1 MTVKKAKNGTWTIDI
16 SDGFH
21 PVTQKR
27 IRIIRKG
34 FKTKKEALDIEQHI
48 RVVELREKRF
58 DFLVTTDMLFNIL
71 EEEDLQNNRKI
82 SYISTQKNNYERHIK
97 PYFKDTNLN
106 KLSYEHI
113 FEFREHLKTKSKKQ
127 NSNSTLS
134 PNTVNKIMIL
144 LKKIFDTGVRKS
156 LIDKNPVDNL
166 RKLPISKPT
175 ISFWN
180 VEEFKEF
187 RKLITNDEISYDL
200 FFTIA
205 FFTGM
210 RMGKILALNWYDVN
224 LITSTIHIT
233 KTAYFVNNVNHINST
248 KTRAGTRLITINN
261 KLTEMLTDWKEK
273 QEDLLKEFTKD
284 TDSLQ
289 IIQSTPIAI
298 TKNMVDKKFKQI
310 LSRNNNLKKIRIH
323 DLRHSHAS
331 LLINQG
337 EDYLVVKERLGHA
350 SITTTIDTYSHLY
363 PSKQKNLANK
373 LDDIF

>member
-175 ISFWN
+175 ISFWS

-210 RMGKILALNWYDVN
+210 RMGEILALNWYDVN

-261 KLTEMLTDWKEK
+261 KLTEMLSDWKEK

-284 TDSLQ
+284 TESLQ

-350 SITTTIDTYSHLY
+350 AITTTIDTYSHLY

>member
-175 ISFWN
+175 ISFWS

-210 RMGKILALNWYDVN
+210 RMGEILALNWYDVN

-273 QEDLLKEFTKD
+273 QENLLKEFTKD
-284 TDSLQ
+284 TESLQ

>member
-1 MTVKKAKNGTWTIDI
+1 MTVKKSKNGTWTVDI

-71 EEEDLQNNRKI
+71 EEEDRQNNRKI

-175 ISFWN
+175 ISFWS

-187 RKLITNDEISYDL
+187 RKLITKDEISYDL

-210 RMGKILALNWYDVN
+210 RMGEILALNWYDIN
-224 LITSTIHIT
+224 LITSTIHVT
-233 KTAYFVNNVNHINST
+233 KTAYFVNNENHINST

-261 KLTEMLTDWKEK
+261 KLTEMLSDWKEK
-273 QEDLLKEFTKD
+273 QEDILKEFTKD
-284 TDSLQ
+284 TESLQ
-289 IIQSTPIAI
+289 IIQSTPIVI

>member
-1 MTVKKAKNGTWTIDI
+1 MTVKKAKNGTWTVDI

-71 EEEDLQNNRKI
+71 EEEDRQNNRKI
-82 SYISTQKNNYERHIK
+82 SYISTQRNNYERHIK

-156 LIDKNPVDNL
+156 LIDKNPVNNL

-175 ISFWN
+175 INFWS
-180 VEEFKEF
+180 VEEFNEF
-187 RKLITNDEISYDL
+187 RKLITKDEISYDL

-210 RMGKILALNWYDVN
+210 RMGEILALNWYDIN
-224 LITSTIHIT
+224 LITSTIHVT
-233 KTAYFVNNVNHINST
+233 KTAYFVNNENHINST

-261 KLTEMLTDWKEK
+261 KLTEMLSDWKEK
-273 QEDLLKEFTKD
+273 QEDILKEFTKD
-284 TDSLQ
+284 TESIQ
-289 IIQSTPIAI
+289 IIQSTPIVI

>member
-48 RVVELREKRF
+48 RVVELKEKRF

-71 EEEDLQNNRKI
+71 EEEDRQNNRKI

-106 KLSYEHI
+106 KLAYEHI

-127 NSNSTLS
+127 NGNSTLS

-144 LKKIFDTGVRKS
+144 LKKIFDTGLRKS

-175 ISFWN
+175 INFWS
-180 VEEFKEF
+180 VEEFNEF

-210 RMGKILALNWYDVN
+210 RMGEILALNWYDIK
-224 LITSTIHIT
+224 LITNTIHVT
-233 KTAYFVNNVNHINST
+233 KTAYFVNNTNHINST
-248 KTRAGTRLITINN
+248 KTRAGTRRITINN
-261 KLTEMLTDWKEK
+261 KLTAMLTDWKEK
-273 QEDLLKEFTKD
+273 QVDLLKEFTTD
-284 TDSLQ
+284 TESLQ

-310 LSRNNNLKKIRIH
+310 LARNNNLKKIRIH

-363 PSKQKNLANK
+363 PSKQKNLAKK

>member
-1 MTVKKAKNGTWTIDI
+1 MTVKKSKNGTWTVDI

-71 EEEDLQNNRKI
+71 EEEDRQNNRKI
-82 SYISTQKNNYERHIK
+82 SYISTQRNNYERHIK

-175 ISFWN
+175 INFWS
-180 VEEFKEF
+180 VEEFNEF
-187 RKLITNDEISYDL
+187 RKLITKDEISYDL

-210 RMGKILALNWYDVN
+210 RMGEILALNWYDIN
-224 LITSTIHIT
+224 LITSTIHVT
-233 KTAYFVNNVNHINST
+233 KTAYFVNNENHINST

-261 KLTEMLTDWKEK
+261 KLTEMLSDWKEK
-273 QEDLLKEFTKD
+273 QEDILKEFTKD
-284 TDSLQ
+284 TESLQ
-289 IIQSTPIAI
+289 IIQSTPIVI

>member
-1 MTVKKAKNGTWTIDI
+1 MTVKKSKNGTWTVDI

-71 EEEDLQNNRKI
+71 EEEDRQNNRKI
-82 SYISTQKNNYERHIK
+82 SYISTQRNNYERHIK

-175 ISFWN
+175 INFWS
-180 VEEFKEF
+180 VEEFNEF
-187 RKLITNDEISYDL
+187 RKLITKDEISYDL

-210 RMGKILALNWYDVN
+210 RMGEILALNWYDIN
-224 LITSTIHIT
+224 LITSTIHVT
-233 KTAYFVNNVNHINST
+233 KTAYFVNNENHINST

-261 KLTEMLTDWKEK
+261 KLTVMLTDWKEK

-284 TDSLQ
+284 TESLQ
-289 IIQSTPIAI
+289 IIQSTPIVI

>member
-1 MTVKKAKNGTWTIDI
+1 MAIKKAKNGTWTVDI

-48 RVVELREKRF
+48 RVVELKEKRF

-71 EEEDLQNNRKI
+71 EEEDRQNNRKI

-113 FEFREHLKTKSKKQ
+113 FEFREYLKTKSKKQ
-127 NSNSTLS
+127 NGNSTLS
-134 PNTVNKIMIL
+134 PNTVNKIIIL

-175 ISFWN
+175 INFWS
-180 VEEFKEF
+180 VEEFNEF

-210 RMGKILALNWYDVN
+210 RMGEILALNWYDIN
-224 LITSTIHIT
+224 LITSTIHVT
-233 KTAYFVNNVNHINST
+233 KTAYFVNNTNHINST
-248 KTRAGTRLITINN
+248 KTRAGTRRITINN
-261 KLTEMLTDWKEK
+261 KLTAMLTGWKEK
-273 QEDLLKEFTKD
+273 QVYLLKEFTTD
-284 TDSLQ
+284 TENLQ

-310 LSRNNNLKKIRIH
+310 LARNNNLKKIRIH

-363 PSKQKNLANK
+363 PSKQKNLASK

>member
-71 EEEDLQNNRKI
+71 EEEDRQNNRKI

-175 ISFWN
+175 INFWS
-180 VEEFKEF
+180 VEEFNEF
-187 RKLITNDEISYDL
+187 RKLITKDEISYDL

-210 RMGKILALNWYDVN
+210 RMGEILALNWYDIN
-224 LITSTIHIT
+224 LITSTIHVT
-233 KTAYFVNNVNHINST
+233 KTAYFVNNENHINST
-248 KTRAGTRLITINN
+248 KTIAGTRLITINN
-261 KLTEMLTDWKEK
+261 KLTVMLTDWKEK
-273 QEDLLKEFTKD
+273 QVDLLKEFTTD

-298 TKNMVDKKFKQI
+298 TKNMVDKKFKQV
-310 LSRNNNLKKIRIH
+310 LSRNKNLKKIRIH

>member
-1 MTVKKAKNGTWTIDI
+1 MTVKKAKNGTWTVDI

-34 FKTKKEALDIEQHI
+34 IKTKKEALELEQYI
-48 RVVELREKRF
+48 RVVELKEKSF
-58 DFLVTTDMLFNIL
+58 NFLVTTDMLFDIL

-82 SYISTQKNNYERHIK
+82 SYISTQRNNYERHIK
-97 PYFKDTNLN
+97 PYFMGTNLN

-113 FEFREHLKTKSKKQ
+113 FEFRKHLKTKPKKQ
-127 NSNSTLS
+127 NNSFTLS
-134 PNTVNKIMIL
+134 HNTVNKIMIL

-156 LIDKNPVDNL
+156 LMDKNPVENL
-166 RKLPISKPT
+166 RKLPISRPT
-175 ISFWN
+175 INFWS
-180 VEEFKEF
+180 VEEFNEF
-187 RKLITNDEISYDL
+187 RKLITSEEIGYDL

-210 RMGKILALNWYDVN
+210 RMGEILALNWGDIN
-224 LITSTIHIT
+224 LITNTIHIT
-233 KTAYFVNNVNHINST
+233 KTAYFVNGINHINST
-248 KTRAGTRLITINN
+248 KTRARTRYITVNH
-261 KLTEMLTDWKEK
+261 KLAKKLADWKEK
-273 QEDLLKEFTKD
+273 QEVLLKEFTTD
-284 TDSLQ
+284 TESLQ
-289 IIQSTPIAI
+289 VIQSTPIPM
-298 TKNMVDKKFKQI
+298 TKNMIDKKFKQ
-310 LSRNNNLKKIRIH
+310 LLARNNQLKKIRTH

-337 EDYLVVKERLGHA
+337 EDYLVVKECLGHA

>member
-1 MTVKKAKNGTWTIDI
+1 MTVKKAKNGTWTVDI

-34 FKTKKEALDIEQHI
+34 IKTKKEALELEQYI
-48 RVVELREKRF
+48 RVVELKEKRF
-58 DFLVTTDMLFNIL
+58 NFLVTTDMLFDIL

-82 SYISTQKNNYERHIK
+82 SYISTQRNNYERHIK
-97 PYFKDTNLN
+97 PYFMGTNLN

-113 FEFREHLKTKSKKQ
+113 FEFREHLKTKPKKQ
-127 NSNSTLS
+127 NNSFRLS
-134 PNTVNKIMIL
+134 HNTVNKIMIL

-156 LIDKNPVDNL
+156 LMDKNPVENL

-175 ISFWN
+175 INFWS
-180 VEEFKEF
+180 VEEFNEF
-187 RKLITNDEISYDL
+187 RKLITSEEIGYDL

-210 RMGKILALNWYDVN
+210 RMGEILALNWGDIN
-224 LITSTIHIT
+224 LITNTIHIT
-233 KTAYFVNNVNHINST
+233 KTAYFVNGINHINST
-248 KTRAGTRLITINN
+248 KTRARTRYITVNH
-261 KLTEMLTDWKEK
+261 KLAKKLADWKEK
-273 QEDLLKEFTKD
+273 QEVLLKEFTTD
-284 TDSLQ
+284 TESLQ
-289 IIQSTPIAI
+289 VIQSTPIPM
-298 TKNMVDKKFKQI
+298 TKNMIDKKFKQ
-310 LSRNNNLKKIRIH
+310 LLARNNQLKKIRTH

-337 EDYLVVKERLGHA
+337 EDYLVVKECLGHA

>member
-71 EEEDLQNNRKI
+71 EEEDRQNNRKI

-175 ISFWN
+175 ISFWS

-210 RMGKILALNWYDVN
+210 RMGEILALNWYDIN
-224 LITSTIHIT
+224 LITSTIHVT
-233 KTAYFVNNVNHINST
+233 KTAYFVNNENHINST
-248 KTRAGTRLITINN
+248 KTIAGTRLITINN
-261 KLTEMLTDWKEK
+261 KLTVMLTDWKEK
-273 QEDLLKEFTKD
+273 QVDLLKEFTTD

-298 TKNMVDKKFKQI
+298 TKNMVDKKFKQV
-310 LSRNNNLKKIRIH
+310 LSRNKNLKKIRIH